1 MHILIYCVNVLIL
14 CFSVCTN
21 REELVTALTAARA
34 AAAAPVIAASE
45 APAVDVS
52 VPVLEAPAEVA
63 SEVAVA
69 TSVIHKQP
77 LPSEPPSTSTLW
89 THVGAFAAGVGIGVA
104 LWSLFRK

>member
-1 MHILIYCVNVLIL
+1 MLNVLIL
-14 CFSVCTN
+14 CVAVCTN
-21 REELVTALTAARA
+21 RDELVTALTAARA
-34 AAAAPVIAASE
+34 AAAASVIAASE

-63 SEVAVA
+63 GEVDPA

-77 LPSEPPSTSTLW
+77 LPSEPPFTSTLW
-89 THVGAFAAGVGIGVA
+89 AHVGAFTAGVGIGVA